1 MAIPQVDQR
10 ILIGLIVA
18 LVISTVYLSYN
29 VSQTKIITALNK
41 KTTDSEIST
50 LTTWKDN
57 HPISQVVHDA
67 CMSKHKEAD
76 AINNMKFSDPNIKK
90 YVDDINVIL
99 FDLLVK
105 NKELLCKNKE
115 FIKSMIL
122 ELSMEMDSF
131 DYGELCSK
139 PISEFANDMKKKIQR
154 NKSLRASREI
164 YYKKDIA
171 NQTIVYENNSMTGF
185 DNNGDMIFPV
195 VEGMKMDKNAVAFDR
210 IMYESQKITQ
220 TDKLELAVGMLSVSI
235 AKKFCKDGIYKPA
248 LVVVYLNK
256 LVDEFCSSK
265 NLEYTLKQNY
275 KYLMN
280 HLAHL

>member
-18 LVISTVYLSYN
+18 LLISTVYLSYN

-171 NQTIVYENNSMTGF
+171 NQTIMYENNSMTGF